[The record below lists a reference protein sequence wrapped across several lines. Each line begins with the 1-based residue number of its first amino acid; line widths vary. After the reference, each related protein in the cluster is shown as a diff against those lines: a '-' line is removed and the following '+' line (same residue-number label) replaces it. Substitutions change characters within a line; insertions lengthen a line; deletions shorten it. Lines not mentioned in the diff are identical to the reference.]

1 MERYEVRLRKPTLK
15 RLRARAAKCADV
27 RLATRYRIVVLSAE
41 GWSRPQIAKAIG
53 WNVSSITDIRK
64 RWAREGEAGLIDKR
78 EDNGPCKVTG
88 HYAATLRVLTRD
100 RSTDWGH
107 RRPTWTLRLL
117 IDTMKRLTGIVISG
131 TTMSRLLR
139 KLCVR
144 SKVAKALTPCPM
156 SERARKRRMKRVHD
170 LIARLR
176 PDEAAVWEDETDI
189 DLNPRIG
196 RDWMPAGV
204 RRTVMTPGKNV
215 KHQFAAAMDAKTRR
229 LIWTDGP
236 KKNSGLFIALL
247 KKLLTRYADKRVV
260 HVILDNFKI
269 HKSRQV
275 WAWMRQHGARIRLHF
290 LPPYSP
296 DDNRIEAAVWTPMHK
311 AVTYNHRENDIADLV
326 ANVKAWLVRTDR
338 RALLKVAE
346 LRKAV

>member
-1 MERYEVRLRKPTLK
+1 MERYEIRLRKPSLK
-15 RLRARAAKCADV
+15 RLRAKACKCTDAL
-27 RLATRYRIVVLSAE
+27 LATRYRIVALSAE
-41 GWSRPQIAKAIG
+41 GWSRPRIAQAVG
-53 WNVSSITDIRK
+53 WNMASITGVRK
-64 RWAREGEAGLIDKR
+64 RWLAHGEAGLIDKR
-78 EDNGPCKVTG
+78 EDNGPCKVTD
-88 HYAATLRVLTRD
+88 HYASTLRILTRG

-117 IDTMKRLTGIVISG
+117 ITSMTRLTGIRISP
-131 TTMSRLLR
+131 TTMSRLLK

-144 SKVAKALTPCPM
+144 SKVVKALTPCPW
-156 SERARKRRMKRVHD
+156 SEKARKRRMKEVHR
-170 LIARLR
+170 LIWRLR
-176 PDEAAVWEDETDI
+176 SDEAAVWEDETDI

-196 RDWMPAGV
+196 RDWMPMGV

-229 LIWTDGP
+229 LIWADGP
-236 KKNSGLFIALL
+236 RKNSGLFIALL
-247 KKLLTRYADKRVV
+247 KKLLTRYADRRVI

-275 WAWMRQHGARIRLHF
+275 WAWMKEFGGRIRLHF

-311 AVTYNHRENDIADLV
+311 AVTYNHTENRIDDLV
-326 ANVKAWLVRTDR
+326 ANVKAWLIRTDR
-338 RALLKVAE
+338 KAMSAVAE
-346 LRKAV
+346 SRKVV